1 MDHSNKG
8 TDTSVMIKVISTIV
22 RRDLDDE
29 LLVTVHYD
37 VDHSA
42 GNMK

>member
-1 MDHSNKG
+1 
-8 TDTSVMIKVISTIV
+8 MIKVISTIV

-37 VDHSA
+37 VDHNA
-42 GNMK
+42 GNMKETKV